1 MKRTLQHLIFLAAI
15 GAGSAWAQNSD
26 LGLLLGASVTHAS
39 VSRGR
44 VSSNV
49 SGGFQ
54 ANYAIQLKETVAGRL
69 YLELPLVLTGGTR
82 ATVANGSVTASVS
95 DALFFTPGLRW
106 KFSPLSRV
114 SFYAA
119 VGGGIGV
126 FDRNY
131 TAVAGGQVVTETG
144 STTTGAFGF
153 GAGVD
158 LRVTRLV
165 SFRGEYRDAM
175 TRGNIDGAV
184 HHSLFMFG
192 VGLHF

>member
-1 MKRTLQHLIFLAAI
+1 MRRTIQRIVFAAVLSAG
-15 GAGSAWAQNSD
+15 GALAQNSD
-26 LGLLLGASVTHAS
+26 LGLLLGASLTHVS
-39 VSRGR
+39 TSRGR
-44 VSSNV
+44 VSSKV

-54 ANYAIQLKETVAGRL
+54 ANYAIQLKDTVAGRL
-69 YLELPLVLTGGTR
+69 YLELPAVLTGGTR

-95 DALFFTPGLRW
+95 DALFFTPGARW

-126 FDRNY
+126 FDRSY
-131 TAVAGGQVVTETG
+131 TAVGGGQVVAETG
-144 STTTGAFGF
+144 SVSTGAFGF

-158 LRVTRLV
+158 FRVTRLV

-184 HHSLFMFG
+184 HHSMFMFG

>member
-1 MKRTLQHLIFLAAI
+1 MKRTLQHLFFLAVI
-15 GAGSAWAQNSD
+15 TAGSAWAQNSD
-26 LGLLLGASVTHAS
+26 LGLLLGASVTRAS

-82 ATVANGSVTASVS
+82 ATVANGSVTAAVS

-131 TAVAGGQVVTETG
+131 TAVGAGQVVTDSG
-144 STTTGAFGF
+144 SVTTGAFGF

-165 SFRGEYRDAM
+165 SFRGEYRDAI